1 MNEEQVLRL
10 IETSQFIRAY
20 EIILNE
26 LTENPKNNRA
36 IEISKLLSSKIRKKC
51 VELGSNKAT
60 EMAPI
65 AYETE
70 ALLRV
75 VIKLNGEGVY
85 G

>member
-1 MNEEQVLRL
+1 MNEEQLLRY

-20 EIILNE
+20 EIIFNE
-26 LTENPKNNRA
+26 LTENPENNRA
-36 IEISKLLSSKIRKKC
+36 IEISKLLSSKIRNKC
-51 VELGSNKAT
+51 IELGSNKAT
-60 EMAPI
+60 EMTPI

-70 ALLRV
+70 ALLRI